1 MPKLTKKLALEKL
14 DRAIHQID
22 EVKAK
27 SRKAP
32 DFKKWHR
39 DTEVAI
45 SYVFGEKSRH
55 LTDFSKVSY
64 SLGAFHSGTPDSEF
78 EGAFRRGLESAR
90 AILQSMAQEVQEY
103 WDEEDKTE
111 QPDARPSLE
120 PSQKPKG
127 KDIFVIHGH
136 DEGLKDAVARFLSK
150 IELNPIILHEQPNQ
164 GKTIIEKFEAHA
176 STSYAV
182 ALFTPDDIGGSAKSP
197 ENLQLRARQN
207 VVFEFGFFIGKL
219 GRNNV
224 TAIYQEGVEMPSDYS
239 GVVYVP
245 LDPVGN
251 WKFLLVK
258 ELKSA
263 GFNIDANKA
272 L

>member
-1 MPKLTKKLALEKL
+1 MPKLTKKVALEKL
-14 DRAIHQID
+14 DRGIKQID

-27 SRKAP
+27 GRRSP
-32 DFKKWHR
+32 DFKKWYR
-39 DTEVAI
+39 DTEIDI

-55 LTDFSKVSY
+55 LNDFDKISY
-64 SLGAFHSGTPDSEF
+64 SLGAFHSRTPDSAF
-78 EGAFRRGLESAR
+78 EDAFRRGMESAR
-90 AILQSMAQEVQEY
+90 AILQSMVQEVQEY
-103 WDEEDKTE
+103 WDEEERTE
-111 QPDARPSLE
+111 QIDNLKPSE
-120 PSQKPKG
+120 PANKT

-164 GKTIIEKFEAHA
+164 GRTIIEKFEAHA
-176 STSYAV
+176 STPYAV

-197 ENLQLRARQN
+197 ESLQPRARQN
-207 VVFEFGFFIGKL
+207 VVFEFGYFIGKL

-224 TAIYQEGVEMPSDYS
+224 TAIYQEGVELPSDYL
-239 GVVYVP
+239 GVVYIP
-245 LDPVGN
+245 LDPNGN

-263 GFNIDANKA
+263 GFIVDANKA